1 MFCRKVIEEL
11 HSLQMRQALQGMRLY
26 VLWTSLTALAQFQP
40 FIHIATF
47 ATGLR
52 AWGEAVYLYEVHTVP
67 TTLIFKQGERSEHME
82 YVEKIAMS
90 YFPSFTKFDTTWPIF
105 SL

>member
-1 MFCRKVIEEL
+1 
-11 HSLQMRQALQGMRLY
+11 MRQALQGVRLY
-26 VLWTSLTALAQFQP
+26 VLWTSLTALAQFQS

-52 AWGEAVYLYEVHTVP
+52 AWGEAVYLYELHTVP
-67 TTLIFKQGERSEHME
+67 TALVFELGERSEPME
-82 YVEKIAMS
+82 YVEEIAMS
-90 YFPSFTKFDTTWPIF
+90 YFPPFTKFDTTWPIF